1 MAKSLL
7 KKLTAAA
14 KKHPKIGLWTRSLVN
29 HFWRSC
35 KECKGDTDLLLEMFH
50 SCLFHVLN
58 IHNWSRKKKIHDQLS
73 NLRVGKRPYPTKP
86 LLVTQCFHIH
96 LTVKQSETKT
106 WFEVGD
112 SDFKAL
118 FKVICATGFSN
129 DMKKCRKFV
138 HTGKLE
144 SFHNL
149 KLMYLPKSTGFTMLT
164 CIIMTMLAAI
174 QNQVY
179 IEQKNSA
186 EVHHVAQWSRASK
199 KHVVKKRTEY
209 DSVSFKKTIIGE
221 VNSNLTSNAVLDMD
235 LTPYMR
241 RTFHGETAPS
251 MDNLLATQLTR
262 MS

>member
-1 MAKSLL
+1 M
-7 KKLTAAA
+7 
-14 KKHPKIGLWTRSLVN
+14 
-29 HFWRSC
+29 
-35 KECKGDTDLLLEMFH
+35 
-50 SCLFHVLN
+50 
-58 IHNWSRKKKIHDQLS
+58 
-73 NLRVGKRPYPTKP
+73 
-86 LLVTQCFHIH
+86 TQCYHVH
-96 LTVKQSETKT
+96 LTVKQSETTT

-118 FKVICATGFSN
+118 FKVICATWFSN

-186 EVHHVAQWSRASK
+186 KVHYVAQWSRASK

-221 VNSNLTSNAVLDMD
+221 VNSNLTPMLSWTWTWHPTWGSRFRKPSMAKQHRLWTICSQHGSPECPKYEHLYNFLYNFKFIASNAWFNHCIINENKQIAKLVSLDYEVD
-235 LTPYMR
+235 VK
-241 RTFHGETAPS
+241 
-251 MDNLLATQLTR
+251 
-262 MS
+262 